1 MSVFSENLKKLR
13 KEINF
18 TQEELAKALN
28 VTKSRINMYERG
40 EREPKFEMLENIADY
55 FNVDMNFLLGKTNVR
70 NSSAII
76 NQSSINKN
84 IIPIN
89 ESKLHR
95 IPILGTISAGLPLYA
110 EQHIEGYTYTELN
123 GGAEYFGLKIKGD
136 SMNALRICDG
146 DIIIVKRQDAVENG
160 DIAVVLVDKEN
171 ATVKQ
176 FFQEGS
182 KITLVPRSTNPEHTP
197 QFYDLKDTQINVLG
211 KVVRNQIDF

>member
-1 MSVFSENLKKLR
+1 
-13 KEINF
+13 
-18 TQEELAKALN
+18 
-28 VTKSRINMYERG
+28 MYERG

-146 DIIIVKRQDAVENG
+146 DIIIVKRQDTVENG

-211 KVVRNQIDF
+211 KVVRNKRMEE

>member
-146 DIIIVKRQDAVENG
+146 DIIIVKRQGTVENG

>member
-146 DIIIVKRQDAVENG
+146 DIIIVKRQDTVENG

>member
-89 ESKLHR
+89 ES
-95 IPILGTISAGLPLYA
+95 
-110 EQHIEGYTYTELN
+110 
-123 GGAEYFGLKIKGD
+123 
-136 SMNALRICDG
+136 
-146 DIIIVKRQDAVENG
+146 
-160 DIAVVLVDKEN
+160 
-171 ATVKQ
+171 
-176 FFQEGS
+176 
-182 KITLVPRSTNPEHTP
+182 
-197 QFYDLKDTQINVLG
+197 
-211 KVVRNQIDF
+211 